1 MVVKLI
7 SFVRFLGELK
17 IHTYQKDISKLTDLY
32 KNPKIGLR
40 LTKASKLSR
49 SLTFLLF
56 PDQPF
61 HAAARNSGTSRIFFS
76 EICAFYKNCDSH
88 SQNTLALCF
97 LGSKKKV
104 SLCRRD
110 SLLLWK
116 VRGNFR
122 SIFYDSWNFTA
133 DTEWHE
139 KFTAFCKNRWYYFFI
154 NFSFIG
160 LF

>member
-1 MVVKLI
+1 MWEN
-7 SFVRFLGELK
+7 SR
-17 IHTYQKDISKLTDLY
+17 YQKDISKLIDLY

-97 LGSKKKV
+97 LGSKKKFP
-104 SLCRRD
+104 SAGGTRSFSEKSEGTFDRFFMTHEILQQIQNDMRN
-110 SLLLWK
+110 LLHSAK
-116 VRGNFR
+116 IGG
-122 SIFYDSWNFTA
+122 IT
-133 DTEWHE
+133 
-139 KFTAFCKNRWYYFFI
+139 FFI